1 MKVLPY
7 LVPLASGLGFSA
19 GGWLTDKMTYAPSK
33 MAGSY
38 VDFINPD
45 GKNLN
50 FLTVL
55 LQLSQT
61 TNVMTIGLL
70 LLAYILAQ
78 MFQQKQVT
86 LPEWANFLSANAISS
101 FNWRAV
107 LPHIVQVFGL
117 DYLESPSG
125 SGYSTIISSN
135 KNKGSAISIVTYT
148 MIFGLLK
155 WLNIMQS

>member
-50 FLTVL
+50 FLNECCILKQWKDVL
-55 LQLSQT
+55 R
-61 TNVMTIGLL
+61 V
-70 LLAYILAQ
+70 YYR
-78 MFQQKQVT
+78 
-86 LPEWANFLSANAISS
+86 E
-101 FNWRAV
+101 
-107 LPHIVQVFGL
+107 
-117 DYLESPSG
+117 
-125 SGYSTIISSN
+125 
-135 KNKGSAISIVTYT
+135 
-148 MIFGLLK
+148 
-155 WLNIMQS
+155 